1 VKRPALVR
9 AVRMGRR
16 GRIAIGDAL
25 LEELGTFD
33 GDPTHAELYSCRD
46 VLANNGYEITTNE
59 LAYMYVEALA
69 RSEA

>member
-1 VKRPALVR
+1 
-9 AVRMGRR
+9 M
-16 GRIAIGDAL
+16 AIGDAL